1 MNYYNQFDN
10 FDPLKTSLSYWPISE
25 AGNIAW
31 RARSLL
37 HGRTLNEIKQIAQ
50 DASSIIDSY
59 FDIEKD
65 RAIEEIKNEG
75 RYDLLEGDEDGRYY
89 SIKSEAYE
97 DFDIRDSD
105 TITILEA
112 LQDAMSSLFDPTT
125 VEIKDLKEYEYF
137 AVMALWFLGD
147 YVKILNYQLDLKA
160 REFVKRQDK
169 DYSSSDVIRMASI
182 VVQAMDTINY
192 AESMRDTQR
201 TEEKYEIRIK
211 TIQANQQ
218 VFSPLDL
225 QRIREEI
232 KQELINEEKAQ
243 LKQWS
248 NASNEI
254 RHKPNRNVKKMV
266 LDLFDEN
273 PRQYSS
279 AEKAADYYLEV
290 LQKQDIERSHRTV
303 ADWIRAH
310 AKEKG
315 IRFR

>member
-37 HGRTLNEIKQIAQ
+37 HGRTISEIKEIAQ

-59 FDIEKD
+59 FDNEKD

-75 RYDLLEGDEDGRYY
+75 RYDLLDGDEDGRYY
-89 SIKSEAYE
+89 SIKPEAYE
-97 DFDIRDSD
+97 DFDIRDTD
-105 TITILEA
+105 TTTNLEA
-112 LQDAMSSLFDPTT
+112 LQDAMSSLFDPTV

-160 REFVKRQDK
+160 REFVKRPNK
-169 DYSSSDVIRMASI
+169 EYSSSDVIRMGSI
-182 VVQAMDTINY
+182 VVQAMDAVNY
-192 AESMRDTQR
+192 AEKMRDTLR
-201 TEEKYEIRIK
+201 TEEKYESRIK
-211 TIQANQQ
+211 KIQANRQ
-218 VFSPLDL
+218 VMSPADM
-225 QRIREEI
+225 QKIRDEI
-232 KQELINEEKAQ
+232 KQELIDEEKIQ

-248 NASNEI
+248 SASNEI

>member
-37 HGRTLNEIKQIAQ
+37 HGRTISEIKEIAQ

-75 RYDLLEGDEDGRYY
+75 RYDLLDGDEDDRYY
-89 SIKSEAYE
+89 SIKPEAYE
-97 DFDIRDSD
+97 DFDIRDAD
-105 TITILEA
+105 TTTNLEA
-112 LQDAMSSLFDPTT
+112 LQDAMSSLFDPTV

-160 REFVKRQDK
+160 REFVKRPDK
-169 DYSSSDVIRMASI
+169 EYSSSDVIRMGSI
-182 VVQAMDTINY
+182 VIQAMDAINY
-192 AESMRDTQR
+192 AERMRDTLR
-201 TEEKYEIRIK
+201 TEEKYESRIK
-211 TIQANQQ
+211 KIQANQQ
-218 VFSPLDL
+218 VMSSVDL
-225 QRIREEI
+225 QKIRDEI
-232 KQELINEEKAQ
+232 KQELIDEEKNQ

-248 NASNEI
+248 SASNEI

-290 LQKQDIERSHRTV
+290 LQKKNIERSHRTV